1 MQLKPQHYARRV
13 LPAMA
18 MLAMLAG
25 CSVEPVPVTKQDL
38 VAIVNLDR
46 QVIDANQEP
55 LDGPVTL
62 DEALARA
69 VAYNLD
75 HRTRMMEEALALG
88 QANLARYDM
97 LPVLA
102 ATAGYVNRDSMNA
115 SSSRSL
121 ETQRQS
127 LEPSYSTDRD
137 RFTSDIK
144 LSWNILDFGVSYF
157 QSIQTTNNFMIA
169 KMRQKKAMLRL
180 MQQTRTAFWRA
191 GAAQELRGD
200 INRIS
205 LEVRETLRDLD
216 KAQSERV
223 QNPASV
229 LQFKRTLLDLLGQL
243 ESLDQALG
251 QSEIELKNL
260 LNIDPTTELRLQL
273 PATLV
278 PLAPLGVAIEQL
290 EQVALQN
297 SADVEELVYTRRV
310 EIAEVRKALLRLLPG
325 LEFSASRNSDTNSF
339 LTNQTWTELSSRVTW
354 NIFRVFTIQ
363 SQLDIADAREELAT
377 ARRLAMNMAVVSR
390 LHLSWRRYVDMV
402 SQLRRSEEIEK
413 LEMEIAALSKG
424 SVAAD
429 AGARI
434 ERIRNEV
441 SALRAQLRRFETYAN
456 AQDALGQIFLA
467 LGLNPVPA
475 DFRSKPIKQLAENI
489 GSTMRPWERGLF
501 PDPITL
507 DLPIERQGAK

>member
-1 MQLKPQHYARRV
+1 MAIKKQMAWRV
-13 LPAMA
+13 LPISAL
-18 MLAMLAG
+18 MLVLAG
-25 CSVEPVPVTKQDL
+25 CAVEPVTVSKQD
-38 VAIVNLDR
+38 VAAMVSLDR

-62 DEALARA
+62 DEAVARA

-75 HRTRMMEEALALG
+75 HRTRMMEEALAMG

-102 ATAGYVNRDSMNA
+102 ANAGFVSRDNFSA

-127 LEPSYSTDRD
+127 LEPSYSSDRD
-137 RFTSDIK
+137 RFTSDVK

-157 QSIQTTNNFMIA
+157 QSVQTANSYLIA
-169 KMRQKKAMLRL
+169 RTRQKKAMLRL
-180 MQQTRTAFWRA
+180 VQQTRTAFWRA

-205 LEVRETLRDLD
+205 LDVRQAMRDLD
-216 KAQSERV
+216 KAQNERM
-223 QNPASV
+223 QNPTST

-243 ESLDQALG
+243 EALDQALG
-251 QSEIELKNL
+251 ASEIELKSL
-260 LNIDPTTELRLQL
+260 LNLDPTTELRLDL
-273 PATLV
+273 PKTLA

-297 SADVEELVYTRRV
+297 SVDVEEMVYTRRV
-310 EIAEVRKALLRLLPG
+310 EVAEVRKAMLRLLPG
-325 LEFSASRNSDTNSF
+325 LEFYASHNTDTNSF
-339 LTNQTWTELSSRVTW
+339 LTYQNWMEMGSRVTW
-354 NIFRVFTIQ
+354 NIFRVFTVPAQ
-363 SQLDIADAREELAT
+363 MDLAEARENLANT
-377 ARRLAMNMAVVSR
+377 RRLAINMAVVSR

-413 LEMEIAALSKG
+413 IEIEIAGLSKA
-424 SVAAD
+424 SASAD

-441 SALRAQLRRFETYAN
+441 SALRAQLRRFENYAN
-456 AQDALGQIFLA
+456 AQDALGQIFLS
-467 LGLNPVPA
+467 LSLNPVPA
-475 DFRSKPIKQLAENI
+475 DFRSLPVKTLAASIKQ
-489 GSTMRPWERGLF
+489 SMTPWERGEF
-501 PDPITL
+501 PNPVML
-507 DLPIERQGAK
+507 DLSIEREGKK